1 MKVIDKT
8 PLQDETGQIGLVQRV
23 QGTLEHGFQWY
34 PELEAQKAVMAQLE
48 RVLEKGFTLIRN
60 VTLGRSSITEPLILV
75 GQPGV
80 YVIYVTPLSGL
91 YEAKGEEWN
100 QVKSGHPYP
109 AEPNLMLRVER
120 LARALQVFLQRQGI
134 TLPGPVE
141 PVLMASSPAMHI
153 DSVRPMVRVVLSDA
167 VRQFGASLLQA
178 RPILRPDQI
187 TEVADHILTPQ
198 TKAISLA
205 PEEPKTNEY
214 YLPPGLRDP
223 DSEQAEQQQPEAP
236 SRARAIFHAAEEAK
250 PFDPADLEFAFD
262 ENAEK
267 AETPEGAVPEE
278 LKETSPSQQLKSR
291 VPRPAFSRRQW
302 FLLGGMLLVE
312 CCVLAGFV
320 YFIFSSTR

>member
-8 PLQDETGQIGLVQRV
+8 PLQNEKGEISLVQRV

-34 PELEAQKAVMAQLE
+34 PELEAQKVVIAQLE

-60 VTLGRSSITEPLILV
+60 MPLGKSSITEPLILV

-80 YVIYVTPLSGL
+80 YVLYVTPATGL

-100 QVKSGHPYP
+100 QIKSGHPYP
-109 AEPNLMLRVER
+109 AEPNLMMRVER
-120 LARALQVFLQRQGI
+120 LARALQVYLQRQSI

-141 PVLMASSPAMHI
+141 PVLVASSPAMHI

-167 VRQFGASLLQA
+167 VRQFAASLLQA

-187 TEVADHILTPQ
+187 VEVADHIVTPRI
-198 TKAISLA
+198 KPVSLEA
-205 PEEPKTNEY
+205 EEPKTNEY
-214 YLPPGLRDP
+214 YLPPGLRDEGAEQGEQQP
-223 DSEQAEQQQPEAP
+223 APQAEPP

-262 ENAEK
+262 ENAE
-267 AETPEGAVPEE
+267 ENVPED
-278 LKETSPSQQLKSR
+278 LKETSPSQQIKPR
-291 VPRPAFSRRQW
+291 VQRPAFSRRQW
-302 FLLGGMLLVE
+302 VLLGGMLVVE
-312 CCVLAGFV
+312 CCVLAGFA
-320 YFIFSSTR
+320 YAIITGIR

>member
-8 PLQDETGQIGLVQRV
+8 PLQNEKGEMSLVQRV

-34 PELEAQKAVMAQLE
+34 PELEAQKTVMVQLE

-80 YVIYVTPLSGL
+80 YVLFVTPLSGL

-100 QVKSGHPYP
+100 QIKSGHPYP

-134 TLPGPVE
+134 TLPGTVE
-141 PVLMASSPAMHI
+141 PVLVASSPAMHI

-167 VRQFGASLLQA
+167 VRQFAASLLQA
-178 RPILRPDQI
+178 RPILRPDQVVEI
-187 TEVADHILTPQ
+187 SDHIITP
-198 TKAISLA
+198 KPKPISLQA
-205 PEEPKTNEY
+205 EEPQTNEY
-214 YLPPGLRDP
+214 YLPPGLRD
-223 DSEQAEQQQPEAP
+223 EQAQQEQQPEQPSEAP

-250 PFDPADLEFAFD
+250 PFDPADPEFAFD
-262 ENAEK
+262 ENAEN
-267 AETPEGAVPEE
+267 AEGDVPKD
-278 LKETSPSQQLKSR
+278 LKETSPSQQLKPQVAR
-291 VPRPAFSRRQW
+291 RAFSRRQW
-302 FLLGGMLLVE
+302 LLLGGMLLLE
-312 CCVLAGFV
+312 CCVLAGFAYV
-320 YFIFSSTR
+320 IFSSAR